1 MKIKWQLLFA
11 GLMVCGAAIG
21 FFLTQRG
28 DLPDKSE
35 NQNTS
40 EKPVVKSTPPVSPET
55 KLSSSE
61 PKALIK
67 WHSYNDGMALGKD
80 KNKKVFLNFYAD
92 WCGYCKQMDSKTFTD
107 KSVIS
112 YMNENFIPVRVNADK
127 EMKIAAQY
135 EVRGLPVSWFIAE
148 SGESIGSQP
157 GYIPPDMLLPILK
170 YIHTDSY
177 KKMSFDKF
185 AKNAG

>member
-1 MKIKWQLLFA
+1 M
-11 GLMVCGAAIG
+11 
-21 FFLTQRG
+21 
-28 DLPDKSE
+28 
-35 NQNTS
+35 
-40 EKPVVKSTPPVSPET
+40 KSTPPVSPET
-55 KLSSSE
+55 KLSSSD
-61 PKALIK
+61 PKSVIK
-67 WHSYNDGMALGKD
+67 WHSYNDGMALGKE
-80 KNKKVFLNFYAD
+80 KKKKIFLNFYAD
-92 WCGYCKQMDSKTFTD
+92 WCGYCKQMDSKTFRD

-127 EMKIAAQY
+127 EMKIAAEY

-157 GYIPPDMLLPILK
+157 GYIPPETLLPILK

-185 AKNAG
+185 AKE